1 MKHEIRLSG
10 TGGQGLILAGII
22 LGEAASIHENLFAT
36 QKQSYGPE
44 ARGGASRSD
53 VIISD
58 CEIEDPEIIEPD
70 ILLTMSQEAH
80 DRYAKR
86 LRKGGILIVDKSLV
100 SIGSVGL
107 NASIYSIDFTRSAR
121 NIFNKQIVANIIA
134 LGAVINLL
142 RVVSKES
149 VRKILEKRI
158 PSQFLSVNQRALD
171 LGITL
176 SKEVSI

>member
-22 LGEAASIHENLFAT
+22 LGEAAAIYENLFAT

-58 CEIEDPEIIEPD
+58 REIEDPEIIEPD
-70 ILLTMSQEAH
+70 ILLTMSQEAY

-100 SIGSVGL
+100 SIGAVGL

-149 VRKILEKRI
+149 VQKILEKRI

>member
-1 MKHEIRLSG
+1 
-10 TGGQGLILAGII
+10 
-22 LGEAASIHENLFAT
+22 
-36 QKQSYGPE
+36 
-44 ARGGASRSD
+44 
-53 VIISD
+53 
-58 CEIEDPEIIEPD
+58 
-70 ILLTMSQEAH
+70 
-80 DRYAKR
+80 
-86 LRKGGILIVDKSLV
+86 
-100 SIGSVGL
+100 VGL

-149 VRKILEKRI
+149 VQKILEKRI

>member
-1 MKHEIRLSG
+1 MKFEIRLSG

-22 LGEAASIHENLFAT
+22 LGEAAGIHENLFAT

-58 CEIEDPEIIEPD
+58 REIEDPEIIEPD
-70 ILLTMSQEAH
+70 ILLAMSQEAC

-100 SIGSVGL
+100 SLGSVDL
-107 NASIYSIDFTRSAR
+107 DARIYSIDFTRLAR
-121 NIFNKQIVANIIA
+121 STFNKQVVANIIA
-134 LGAVINLL
+134 LGAVIHLL
-142 RVVSKES
+142 KVVSRES
-149 VRKILEKRI
+149 ILKILGKRV
-158 PSQFLSVNQRALD
+158 PSEFLSVNQNALD
-171 LGITL
+171 LGIKL
-176 SKEVSI
+176 SKEMSV

>member
-1 MKHEIRLSG
+1 MKLEIRLSG

-22 LGEAASIHENLFAT
+22 LGEAAGIHENLFAT

-70 ILLTMSQEAH
+70 ILLAMSQEAC

-100 SIGSVGL
+100 SIGSIGL
-107 NASIYSIDFTRSAR
+107 DGRVYSIDFTRLAR
-121 NIFNKQIVANIIA
+121 TTFNKQVVANIIA
-134 LGAVINLL
+134 LGTVINLL

-149 VRKILEKRI
+149 VLKILEKRV
-158 PSQFLSVNQRALD
+158 PSEFVSVNQKALD

-176 SKEVSI
+176 SEEISI